1 MILLADSGSTKVHW
15 CLLTASGQCSDVFTD
30 GINPLFQTTIAMQNS
45 ISNQLLPQIAPLLWA
60 GNLTHVFFYGAGC
73 TPEKKVFVQKALEM
87 VFKKAE
93 VHVESDMLGAA
104 RGLLGHNPGVACILG
119 TGSGS
124 CFYDGQQIEWAVP
137 SLGYILGDEGSAAV
151 LGKRLVGDL
160 LKNPEA
166 SPLNGAN
173 GLRRKG
179 YEDLKELFFKE
190 QETSM
195 ADIIEKVYRQ
205 PFPNRFLAKLSKFCA
220 DHIDDPRI
228 HDLVYDHFVQFIRRN
243 LVQYFHKINDHMV
256 NDQMVNDPYG
266 EADRMN
272 EVNKEIVNDQMVN
285 DQMVNA
291 NGVGFVGS
299 VAYYYRPIL
308 EEAMKAEKIPLGT
321 ILKDPIE
328 GLKEYHKDAIIPTT
342 E

>member
-1 MILLADSGSTKVHW
+1 MILIADSGSTKVHW

-45 ISNQLLPQIAPLLWA
+45 ISNQLLPQISTLLWA
-60 GNLTHVFFYGAGC
+60 GTLTHVFFYGAGC
-73 TPEKKVFVQKALEM
+73 TPEKKVFVQKALEA
-87 VFKKAE
+87 VFRKAE

-104 RGLLGHNPGVACILG
+104 RGLLGHNAGVACILG

-124 CFYDGQQIEWAVP
+124 CFYDGEKIAWAVP

-160 LKNPEA
+160 LKNQ
-166 SPLNGAN
+166 LGD
-173 GLRRKG
+173 
-179 YEDLKELFFKE
+179 DLKEAFFKE
-190 QETSM
+190 YETSM

-205 PFPNRFLAKLSKFCA
+205 PFPNRFLAKLSRFCA

-228 HDLVYDHFVQFIRRN
+228 RALVYDHFVQFIRRN
-243 LVQYFHKINDHMV
+243 LKQYFQMP
-256 NDQMVNDPYG
+256 NDQMVN
-266 EADRMN
+266 EKM
-272 EVNKEIVNDQMVN
+272 VNDQMVN

-291 NGVGFVGS
+291 VGFVGS
-299 VAYYYRPIL
+299 IAYYYRPIL
-308 EEAMKAEKIPLGT
+308 EEAMAAEGLPMGPIMQ
-321 ILKDPIE
+321 DPIE
-328 GLKEYHKDAIIPTT
+328 GLKEYHKSAVVPTT

>member
-15 CLLTASGQCSDVFTD
+15 CLVTASGQCSDVFTD

-45 ISNQLLPQIAPLLWA
+45 ICNQLLPQIAPLLWA
-60 GNLTHVFFYGAGC
+60 GTLTHVFFYGAGC
-73 TPEKKVFVQKALEM
+73 TPEKKVFVQKALEA

-104 RGLLGHNPGVACILG
+104 RGLLGRSAGVACILG

-124 CFYDGQQIEWAVP
+124 CFYNGGSIEWAVP

-160 LKNPEA
+160 LKNQ
-166 SPLNGAN
+166 LGD
-173 GLRRKG
+173 
-179 YEDLKELFFKE
+179 DLKEAFFAE
-190 QETSM
+190 YETSM

-220 DHIDDPRI
+220 DHLGDKRI
-228 HDLVYDHFVQFIRRN
+228 HDLVYDHFVLFIRRN
-243 LVQYFHKINDHMV
+243 LVQYFEK
-256 NDQMVNDPYG
+256 NDQMVND
-266 EADRMN
+266 
-272 EVNKEIVNDQMVN
+272 KMVN
-285 DQMVNA
+285 DQIV

-299 VAYYYRPIL
+299 VAYYYKPIL
-308 EEAMKAEKIPLGT
+308 EEAMAAEGLPIGAVLR
-321 ILKDPIE
+321 DPIE
-328 GLKEYHKDAIIPTT
+328 GLKEYHQDAVVPTT

>member
-1 MILLADSGSTKVHW
+1 MILIADSGSTKVHW

-60 GNLTHVFFYGAGC
+60 GTLTHIFFYGAGC
-73 TPEKKVFVQKALEM
+73 TPEKKIFVQKALET

-104 RGLLGHNPGVACILG
+104 RGLLGHNSGVACILG

-124 CFYDGQQIEWAVP
+124 CFYDGEKIDWCVP

-160 LKNPEA
+160 LKNQ
-166 SPLNGAN
+166 LGD
-173 GLRRKG
+173 
-179 YEDLKELFFKE
+179 DLKESFFKE
-190 QETSM
+190 YETSM

-243 LVQYFHKINDHMV
+243 LVQYFQKS
-256 NDQMVNDPYG
+256 NDQ
-266 EADRMN
+266 
-272 EVNKEIVNDQMVN
+272 IS
-285 DQMVNA
+285 NA

-299 VAYYYRPIL
+299 IAYYYKPIL
-308 EEAMKAEKIPLGT
+308 EEAMRAEKLPLGMV
-321 ILKDPIE
+321 LKDPIE
-328 GLKEYHKDAIIPTT
+328 GLKEYHRSAIVPTT

>member
-1 MILLADSGSTKVHW
+1 MVLIADSGSTKVHW
-15 CLLTASGQCSDVFTD
+15 CLLTASGQSSDVFTD

-60 GNLTHVFFYGAGC
+60 GTLTHIFFYGAGC
-73 TPEKKVFVQKALEM
+73 TPEKKIFVQKALEA

-104 RGLLGHNPGVACILG
+104 CGLLGHQPGVACILG

-124 CFYDGQQIEWAVP
+124 CCYDGEKIDWCVP

-160 LKNPEA
+160 LKNQ
-166 SPLNGAN
+166 LGD
-173 GLRRKG
+173 
-179 YEDLKELFFKE
+179 DLKELFFKE
-190 QETSM
+190 YETSM

-220 DHIDDPRI
+220 DHIEDPRI
-228 HDLVYDHFVQFIRRN
+228 HALVYDHFVQFIRRN
-243 LVQYFHKINDHMV
+243 LLQYFHTSEQGKSV
-256 NDQMVNDPYG
+256 FS
-266 EADRMN
+266 EAKP
-272 EVNKEIVNDQMVN
+272 VS
-285 DQMVNA
+285 
-291 NGVGFVGS
+291 FVGS
-299 VAYYYRPIL
+299 IAYYYKPIL
-308 EEAMKAEKIPLGT
+308 EEAMRAEKLPLGT
-321 ILKDPIE
+321 VLKDPIE
-328 GLKEYHKDAIIPTT
+328 GLKEYHKSSIVPTT

>member
-1 MILLADSGSTKVHW
+1 MVLIADSGSTKVHW

-45 ISNQLLPQIAPLLWA
+45 ISNQLLPQISSLLWA
-60 GNLTHVFFYGAGC
+60 GTLTHVFFYGAGC
-73 TPEKKVFVQKALEM
+73 TPEKKVFVQKALEA

-104 RGLLGHNPGVACILG
+104 RGLLGHNAGVACILG

-124 CFYDGQQIEWAVP
+124 CFYDGEKIAWAVP

-160 LKNPEA
+160 LKNPEV
-166 SPLNGAN
+166 SPLNGEN

-205 PFPNRFLAKLSKFCA
+205 PFPNRFLAKLSRFCA
-220 DHIDDPRI
+220 DHMDDPRI
-228 HDLVYDHFVQFIRRN
+228 RALVYDHFVQFIRRN
-243 LVQYFHKINDHMV
+243 LKQYF
-256 NDQMVNDPYG
+256 QMP
-266 EADRMN
+266 
-272 EVNKEIVNDQMVN
+272 NDQMVN
-285 DQMVNA
+285 DQMVNEKMVNA
-291 NGVGFVGS
+291 VGFVGS
-299 VAYYYRPIL
+299 IAYYYRPIL
-308 EEAMKAEKIPLGT
+308 EEAMAAEGIPVGT
-321 ILKDPIE
+321 ILQDPVE
-328 GLKEYHKDAIIPTT
+328 GLKEYHKSAVVPTT

>member
-1 MILLADSGSTKVHW
+1 MVLLADSGSTKVHW
-15 CLLTASGQCSDVFTD
+15 CLVTASGQCSDVFTD

-45 ISNQLLPQIAPLLWA
+45 ICNQLLPQIAPLLWA
-60 GNLTHVFFYGAGC
+60 GTLTHVFFYGAGC
-73 TPEKKVFVQKALEM
+73 TPEKKVFVQKALEA

-104 RGLLGHNPGVACILG
+104 RGLLGRNAGVACILG

-124 CFYDGQQIEWAVP
+124 CFYNGETIEWCVP

-160 LKNPEA
+160 LKNQ
-166 SPLNGAN
+166 LGD
-173 GLRRKG
+173 
-179 YEDLKELFFKE
+179 DLKELFFKE
-190 QETSM
+190 YETSM
-195 ADIIEKVYRQ
+195 PDIIEKVYRQ

-228 HDLVYDHFVQFIRRN
+228 HALVYDHFVQFIRRN
-243 LVQYFHKINDHMV
+243 LVQYFPTD
-256 NDQMVNDPYG
+256 
-266 EADRMN
+266 EAGLTVERSHSG
-272 EVNKEIVNDQMVN
+272 
-285 DQMVNA
+285 
-291 NGVGFVGS
+291 NGPTAQAVSFVGS
-299 VAYYYRPIL
+299 IAYYYKPVL
-308 EEAMKAEKIPLGT
+308 EEAMKAENLPLGT

-328 GLKEYHKDAIIPTT
+328 GLKDYHKNSVVPTT

>member
-1 MILLADSGSTKVHW
+1 MILIADSGSTKVHW

-60 GNLTHVFFYGAGC
+60 GTLTHIFFYGAGC
-73 TPEKKVFVQKALEM
+73 TPEKKIFVQKALET

-104 RGLLGHNPGVACILG
+104 RGLLGHNSGVACILG

-124 CFYDGQQIEWAVP
+124 CFYDGEKIDWCVP

-160 LKNPEA
+160 LKNQ
-166 SPLNGAN
+166 LGD
-173 GLRRKG
+173 
-179 YEDLKELFFKE
+179 DLKEFFFKE
-190 QETSM
+190 YETSM

-243 LVQYFHKINDHMV
+243 LVQYFQKS
-256 NDQMVNDPYG
+256 NDQ
-266 EADRMN
+266 
-272 EVNKEIVNDQMVN
+272 IS
-285 DQMVNA
+285 NA
-291 NGVGFVGS
+291 NRVGFVGS
-299 VAYYYRPIL
+299 IAYYYKPIL
-308 EEAMKAEKIPLGT
+308 EEAMRAEKLPLGMV
-321 ILKDPIE
+321 LKDPIE
-328 GLKEYHKDAIIPTT
+328 GLKEYHRSAIVPTT

>member
-1 MILLADSGSTKVHW
+1 MILIADSGSTKVHW

-45 ISNQLLPQIAPLLWA
+45 ISNQLLPQISSLLWA
-60 GNLTHVFFYGAGC
+60 GTLTHVFFYGAGC
-73 TPEKKVFVQKALEM
+73 TPEKKVFVQKALEA

-104 RGLLGHNPGVACILG
+104 RGLLGHNAGVACILG

-124 CFYDGQQIEWAVP
+124 CFYDGEKIAWAVP

-160 LKNPEA
+160 LKNQ
-166 SPLNGAN
+166 LGD
-173 GLRRKG
+173 
-179 YEDLKELFFKE
+179 DLKEAFFAE
-190 QETSM
+190 YETSM

-205 PFPNRFLAKLSKFCA
+205 PFPNRFLAKLSRFCA

-228 HDLVYDHFVQFIRRN
+228 RALVYDHFVQFIRRN
-243 LVQYFHKINDHMV
+243 LKQYF
-256 NDQMVNDPYG
+256 QMP
-266 EADRMN
+266 
-272 EVNKEIVNDQMVN
+272 NDQMVN

-291 NGVGFVGS
+291 VGFVGS
-299 VAYYYRPIL
+299 IAYYYRPIL
-308 EEAMKAEKIPLGT
+308 EEAMAAEGIPVGT
-321 ILKDPIE
+321 ILQDPVE
-328 GLKEYHKDAIIPTT
+328 GLKEYHKSAVVPTT

>member
-1 MILLADSGSTKVHW
+1 MVLLADSGSTKVHW
-15 CLLTASGQCSDVFTD
+15 CLVTASGQYSDVFTD
-30 GINPLFQTTIAMQNS
+30 GINPLFQTSDAMRNS
-45 ISNQLLPQIAPLLWA
+45 ICNQLLPKISQLLWA
-60 GNLTHVFFYGAGC
+60 GTLTHVFFYGAGC
-73 TPEKKVFVQKALEM
+73 TPEKKVYVQKALEA

-93 VHVESDMLGAA
+93 VSVESDMLGAA
-104 RGLLGHNPGVACILG
+104 RGLLGHTPGVACILG

-124 CFYDGQQIEWAVP
+124 CFYDGEKIDWCVP

-160 LKNPEA
+160 LKNQLSYSDSVLTA
-166 SPLNGAN
+166 KRSNSDS
-173 GLRRKG
+173 GLTD
-179 YEDLKELFFKE
+179 EVDLKNLFFKE

-228 HDLVYDHFVQFIRRN
+228 HNLVYDHFVQFIRRN
-243 LVQYFHKINDHMV
+243 LVQYKASAPI
-256 NDQMVNDPYG
+256 
-266 EADRMN
+266 
-272 EVNKEIVNDQMVN
+272 
-285 DQMVNA
+285 
-291 NGVGFVGS
+291 GFVGS
-299 VAYYYRPIL
+299 IAYYYKPVL
-308 EEAMKAEKIPLGT
+308 EEAMKAEGLPMGT

-328 GLKEYHKDAIIPTT
+328 GLKEYHKDVIIPTT

>member
-1 MILLADSGSTKVHW
+1 MILIADSGSTKVHW
-15 CLLTASGQCSDVFTD
+15 CLVTASGQCSDVFTD

-60 GNLTHVFFYGAGC
+60 GKLTHVFFYGAGC
-73 TPEKKVFVQKALEM
+73 TPEKKVFVQRALEG

-93 VHVESDMLGAA
+93 VQVESDMLGAA
-104 RGLLGHNPGVACILG
+104 RGLLGRNAGVACILG

-124 CFYDGQQIEWAVP
+124 CFYNGSTIEWCVP

-160 LKNPEA
+160 LKNQL
-166 SPLNGAN
+166 SD
-173 GLRRKG
+173 
-179 YEDLKELFFKE
+179 DLKETFFRE

-205 PFPNRFLAKLSKFCA
+205 PFPNRFLARLSLFCA

-228 HDLVYDHFVQFIRRN
+228 HALVYDHFVQFIRRN
-243 LVQYFHKINDHMV
+243 LVQYFKHSEFSLQDS
-256 NDQMVNDPYG
+256 
-266 EADRMN
+266 A
-272 EVNKEIVNDQMVN
+272 
-285 DQMVNA
+285 
-291 NGVGFVGS
+291 VGFVGS
-299 VAYYYRPIL
+299 IAYYYKPVL
-308 EEAMKAEKIPLGT
+308 EEAMKAEGLPLGT

-328 GLKEYHKDAIIPTT
+328 GLKEYHKNSVVPTT